1 MEALRNTQET
11 QLREVVQLLKTKSTS
26 SEPQVLYEWCRY
38 WNYSWIK
45 TYSISDIHIVLCTL
59 IWFLPALF
67 LHRLT
72 LLHPMWS
79 ICVTMVLHMVCG
91 QLRSFFISLYHW
103 KLFYSIDHFFS
114 QRTSHCYVMDAA

>member
-45 TYSISDIHIVLCTL
+45 TYSISDIHIVYSNMIFTSLVSSSSD
-59 IWFLPALF
+59 IAAS
-67 LHRLT
+67 H
-72 LLHPMWS
+72 
-79 ICVTMVLHMVCG
+79 VVCMCNYG
-91 QLRSFFISLYHW
+91 TPYGLW
-103 KLFYSIDHFFS
+103 A
-114 QRTSHCYVMDAA
+114 TS